1 MNSSI
6 SSASSEPCHAETVAS
21 SLIEQIN
28 VEDIRN
34 MVSVQRDMLSRF
46 EKTNEMLINFN
57 ILSGNRFAV
66 TSQVFK
72 RHTTLMYDMKK
83 DLDVIFKRIR
93 VLKQRLGKMY
103 PDAFKACNDVYT
115 ILDTDEE
122 LSSPSSIPESITSVQ
137 SVRAISE
144 SNTST
149 TEQETERAES
159 SASGS
164 VQGHTKSAES

>member
-6 SSASSEPCHAETVAS
+6 SSDSSEPCHAETVAS

-149 TEQETERAES
+149 IEQETERAES

>member
-6 SSASSEPCHAETVAS
+6 SSDSSEPCHAETVAS
-21 SLIEQIN
+21 ALIEQIN
-28 VEDIRN
+28 IEDIRN

-72 RHTTLMYDMKK
+72 KHTTLMYDMKK

-93 VLKQRLGKMY
+93 ILKQRLGKMY
-103 PDAFKACNDVYT
+103 PEAFKACNDVYT

-122 LSSPSSIPESITSVQ
+122 LSSPSSIPESVTSVQ
-137 SVRAISE
+137 SVRTISE
-144 SNTST
+144 STPNTMD
-149 TEQETERAES
+149 QEGEGTGC
-159 SASGS
+159 SGS
-164 VQGHTKSAES
+164 GVEVEQNQTSES